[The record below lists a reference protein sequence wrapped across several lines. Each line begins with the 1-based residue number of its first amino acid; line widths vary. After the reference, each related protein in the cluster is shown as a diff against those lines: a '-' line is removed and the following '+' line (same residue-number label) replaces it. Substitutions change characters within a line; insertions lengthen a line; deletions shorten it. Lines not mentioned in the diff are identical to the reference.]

1 VKQARVLN
9 PSLIRCYSVRPIFLG
24 CCVLAVKMTREH
36 TLSLIFLHS
45 LLEDVFNLLDVELL
59 ILIERQLLEVL
70 SSQPAHNPQPCSR
83 AYCTFASLLTHSL
96 PPHNAMQVLEWR
108 LPVGAVYQA
117 CADQIFHAAAN
128 ALLAPPMQA
137 PQVLSAWLPPV
148 GTATG

>member
-1 VKQARVLN
+1 
-9 PSLIRCYSVRPIFLG
+9 
-24 CCVLAVKMTREH
+24 M
-36 TLSLIFLHS
+36 
-45 LLEDVFNLLDVELL
+45 FNLLDVELL

-117 CADQIFHAAAN
+117 CADEIFRTAAN
-128 ALLAPPMQA
+128 VLLAPPMQA

-148 GTATG
+148 HG